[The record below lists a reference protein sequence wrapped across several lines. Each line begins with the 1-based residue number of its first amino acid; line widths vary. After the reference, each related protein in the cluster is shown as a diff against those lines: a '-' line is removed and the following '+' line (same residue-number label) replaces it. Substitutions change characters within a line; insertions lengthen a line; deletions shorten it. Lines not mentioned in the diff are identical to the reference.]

1 MANELYA
8 TIVVF
13 TEKYVKCYHGVKN
26 EDCFL
31 INDLCIRIKVLSV
44 QNGFIRFKIYDFFKQ
59 NIPIGCFGIT
69 LNEPILFEGMIGE
82 PGEIS
87 YHYRDCY
94 IVFSDSPID
103 INTRNHNLGLVI
115 SNDEHILNLGTIKAH
130 IKAKNRIEEFK
141 EMSFFCDNN
150 PELYRLTKQLEKD
163 TRIYKEGFVSKKA
176 PKQDTLIIVEE
187 NLTLT
192 TAKRLA
198 DYGKKVAVLN
208 FANPVEPGGGI
219 MRGANAQEE
228 YLCRLS
234 NLYKSLS
241 SINAKKYYSD
251 NNKIRSN
258 NQFNSMFIGTDQ
270 VIYSPNVTV
279 LKQSD
284 AIHREWYRE
293 MYADDYYNVDVITCA
308 APFFSGSG
316 YIIPNG
322 DLKYLLKRR
331 IKNIFEVAIENDVD
345 VLVLGAFGCG
355 AFHNPPEIVA
365 DAFKEC
371 LNESR
376 YLCVFDEVVFAIKRE
391 ASSSKNIQAFKEAFS
406 NKPTGNIAEYDRF
419 GSNPFSSFHVDGKTY
434 DISEYENYLK
444 EKQKNPKI
452 KEKLNVGDKVKLQG
466 RDYTVVIKYVDYV
479 CEGVGKVDYA
489 GKSENEK
496 NSAYLSLFNQYEIE
510 SVIEKRNGFK
520 RMFGKS
526 K

>member
-1 MANELYA
+1 M
-8 TIVVF
+8 
-13 TEKYVKCYHGVKN
+13 
-26 EDCFL
+26 
-31 INDLCIRIKVLSV
+31 LSV

-87 YHYRDCY
+87 YYYRDCY

-130 IKAKNRIEEFK
+130 LKAKNRIEEFK
-141 EMSFFCDNN
+141 EMSFFCNNN

-192 TAKRLA
+192 TAKRFA
-198 DYGKKVAVLN
+198 DYRKRVAVLN

-270 VIYSPNVTV
+270 VILCPP
-279 LKQSD
+279 
-284 AIHREWYRE
+284 R
-293 MYADDYYNVDVITCA
+293 
-308 APFFSGSG
+308 
-316 YIIPNG
+316 
-322 DLKYLLKRR
+322 
-331 IKNIFEVAIENDVD
+331 KN
-345 VLVLGAFGCG
+345 
-355 AFHNPPEIVA
+355 
-365 DAFKEC
+365 
-371 LNESR
+371 R
-376 YLCVFDEVVFAIKRE
+376 
-391 ASSSKNIQAFKEAFS
+391 Q
-406 NKPTGNIAEYDRF
+406 
-419 GSNPFSSFHVDGKTY
+419 KTY
-434 DISEYENYLK
+434 A
-444 EKQKNPKI
+444 KN
-452 KEKLNVGDKVKLQG
+452 
-466 RDYTVVIKYVDYV
+466 RM
-479 CEGVGKVDYA
+479 
-489 GKSENEK
+489 
-496 NSAYLSLFNQYEIE
+496 
-510 SVIEKRNGFK
+510 K
-520 RMFGKS
+520 RMTNII
-526 K
+526 